1 MKTLIAVS
9 LLAASLPAF
18 ADRMTAP
25 RHPAYQEECGACHLA
40 FPPALL
46 DAHSWLHVM
55 NGLPKH
61 FGTDASLDDA
71 RRRAITDYLGANA
84 GSRKVGVTA
93 DAAGRPLLRIT
104 ETAYFQRKHRKI
116 EPAVFRRP
124 AIASAANCTA
134 CHPAAADGDF
144 EDERVRIPR

>member
-1 MKTLIAVS
+1 MKALIALT
-9 LLAASLPAF
+9 LLATSLPAA
-18 ADRMTAP
+18 ADRLAAP
-25 RHPAYQEECGACHLA
+25 KHAAYQEECGACHLA

-46 DAHSWLHVM
+46 DARSWQQVM
-55 NGLPKH
+55 DGRAQH

-71 RRRAITDYLGANA
+71 RRRALADYLSANA
-84 GSRKVGVTA
+84 GGRKIGVTA

-116 EPAVFRRP
+116 EPAAFRRP
-124 AIASAANCTA
+124 AIGSAANCVA
-134 CHPAAADGDF
+134 CHPDAAAGDF